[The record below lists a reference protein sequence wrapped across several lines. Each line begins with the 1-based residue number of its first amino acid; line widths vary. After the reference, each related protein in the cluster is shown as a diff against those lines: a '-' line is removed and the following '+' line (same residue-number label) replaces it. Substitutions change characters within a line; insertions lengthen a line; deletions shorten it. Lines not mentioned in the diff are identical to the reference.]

1 MGILRNVLVFPSKLK
16 EVKKQVKVQ
25 RDFIHK
31 NLHPILSKYH
41 HQNDGSLSAFD
52 FDKITNYYGIGSP
65 VLAGE
70 GISGFLNKTISDS
83 ERKSLTFMAAITG
96 LFDDFFDRSNQS
108 LERIKGLMTLNEDI
122 IASNSHEKLFQD
134 LVKSILQTV
143 KDKKRVQEYAE
154 KVFLAQV
161 ESLKQKEKS
170 LSWDELFYITYQK
183 GGESLLFYR
192 CSFDDEISP
201 EEEKCLFK
209 IGGLVQICNDVFDV
223 SKDLK
228 EGVRTILTEAHDIQ
242 IVHSKIDQL
251 QKDTFGF
258 CKSKF
263 PHKNMDVL
271 LEQIKFIVSQSLVAL
286 NFYQT
291 TQNNNGKNF
300 TPQKYPRE
308 ALICDMGKKLN
319 LLRAGFYWITK

>member
-1 MGILRNVLVFPSKLK
+1 MGILRNVLVFPRKLK
-16 EVKKQVKVQ
+16 QIKKQVKVQ
-25 RDFIHK
+25 RAFIHK
-31 NLHPILSKYH
+31 HLHPILSKYH

-70 GISGFLNKTISDS
+70 GISGFLNKIISDS

-108 LERIKGLMTLNEDI
+108 LERIKGLMTLDEEI
-122 IASNSHEKLFQD
+122 IASTSHEKLFQD
-134 LVKSILQTV
+134 LVKSVLYTV

-161 ESLKQKEKS
+161 ESLKQKEQS
-170 LSWDELFYITYQK
+170 LTWDELFSITYQK
-183 GGESLLFYR
+183 GGDSLLFYR

-201 EEEKCLFK
+201 QEERCLFK

-228 EGVRTILTEAHDIQ
+228 EGVRTILTEAHDIR
-242 IVHSKIDQL
+242 IVHTKIDQL
-251 QKDTFGF
+251 QKETFGF
-258 CKSKF
+258 CKSEF
-263 PHKNMDVL
+263 PGKNMDIL

-286 NFYQT
+286 NFYQN
-291 TQNNNGKNF
+291 TQNNNGENF

-308 ALICDMGKKLN
+308 ALICDMGKKSN